1 MWETKQLQVPSDF
14 QIIYVNL
21 RLGDMSKNLYL
32 RGFFGLSCGIWY
44 VYLCFFVFGLNKQT
58 NK

>member
-21 RLGDMSKNLYL
+21 RLGDMSKNSYL
-32 RGFFGLSCGIWY
+32 RGFFGCLA
-44 VYLCFFVFGLNKQT
+44 VYGMYISVFLYLD
-58 NK
+58 